1 MQNLLKIFLVVL
13 FLGTGVIVLAQEVTP
28 PETPPGVT
36 EAINLD
42 EDIKPEDLGVGE
54 PRLLPDSPFYFLKNF
69 GRTIQETFTFNSVKK
84 AELRLKF
91 ANEKLMEVKKTVQ
104 KTENA
109 ELIKKAAENYQQEAE
124 KIKNQVEKIK
134 EKAKESPQVDSFL
147 NKFIHQQT
155 LHEKLLQKLEDQVPP
170 QAFEKIKEAR
180 ERHLE
185 TFKDVMLKL
194 EDREEKITE
203 KLDEILEK
211 QKGSQFKEFK
221 NLEVLK
227 NLEEKVPEEA
237 KEAIQK
243 AEENALKKLG
253 GDLEKMDPQ
262 EQEKFKEYLEK
273 ISGDKT
279 THLEILENLKVK
291 VKETLETPRVLELKE
306 RLEEGKVKIMEEII
320 AEKPLECP
328 RWTPP
333 ASGFCKEGRVIIRR
347 SAATGCPLPPECIVP
362 GEKEI
367 PEKPEMACITLW
379 DPVCGVDGKTYSNS
393 CFAKLAGVEVDHEG
407 VCKEKEVACAGE
419 GEKVNRNPLLGPTN
433 QLCCPGL
440 EEERVSKSYSV
451 CKKIEE
457 VIQPPTIAPECK
469 EGETKKYQCPDGTL
483 LNWCVCKD
491 EKWVCVISPEA
502 ACPTT
507 KQIPE

>member
-1 MQNLLKIFLVVL
+1 MNKLKIFLLSFALL
-13 FLGTGVIVLAQEVTP
+13 FAFGMVVLAQETGETGATAEEAVT
-28 PETPPGVT
+28 
-36 EAINLD
+36 LD
-42 EDIKPEDLGVGE
+42 EDIQPEDLGVSE
-54 PRLLPDSPFYFLKNF
+54 PKLLPDNPFYFLKNWAR
-69 GRTIQETFTFNSVKK
+69 GIQNVLTFNPIKK
-84 AELRLKF
+84 AALRLKF
-91 ANEKLMEVKKTVQ
+91 ANEKLMEAKKIVE
-104 KTENA
+104 KTEDP
-109 ELIKKAAENYQQEAE
+109 EIIEKATENYQQEIE

-134 EKAKESPQVDSFL
+134 EKAEENPQVESFL
-147 NKFIHQQT
+147 DKFIHQQT
-155 LHEKLLQKLEDQVPP
+155 LHQKLLQKLENQVP
-170 QAFEKIKEAR
+170 AEALEKIKEAR
-180 ERHLE
+180 ETHLE
-185 TFKDVMLKL
+185 TFQGVMLKL
-194 EDREEKITE
+194 EDRPEKITE
-203 KLDEILEK
+203 KLDEILEA
-211 QKGSQFKEFK
+211 QKGSQFKGFK

-291 VKETLETPRVLELKE
+291 VKETLETPKVLELKE